1 MTSPPSGTT
10 ASVAKH
16 FFEESLVQC
25 QEEEVQ
31 EAVATSPQKQAL
43 PGLKIKIMRIIFGD
57 SQPECGCLHS
67 LRNGQTLLTRPFL
80 SPHNGP
86 GGRCISPWRRGK
98 QRLREV
104 KGLPRECSCYVSE
117 QNSNPTLSDFG

>member
-31 EAVATSPQKQAL
+31 EAVATSPQKRAL

-67 LRNGQTLLTRPFL
+67 LGNGQTLLLT
-80 SPHNGP
+80 H
-86 GGRCISPWRRGK
+86 PWWQVYQPVKAGQTEAQRG
-98 QRLREV
+98 QGTSLRM
-104 KGLPRECSCYVSE
+104 
-117 QNSNPTLSDFG
+117 